1 MLKEQALGCIVAL
14 AVTSLVGCAGL
25 PPPGG
30 DPNYAVYVVRRGD
43 TLSGIA
49 ERMTGTKD
57 NVWAIASYN
66 GIRNPN
72 RLMEGQSLAIPVN
85 LVTQPAS
92 YGPILGPEPSGLP
105 PATVASPGLPP
116 EVEGA
121 IVSTLVGGAL
131 SAIVSRGISK
141 SMAPMGGGGPSGGP
155 SGGPGGRSGGGP
167 GGGPGGRSGG
177 GPGGGSGGGPGGR
190 SGGPMPISG
199 LSSGDAM
206 LRAR

>member
-155 SGGPGGRSGGGP
+155 

-177 GPGGGSGGGPGGR
+177 GPGGGPGGR

>member
-177 GPGGGSGGGPGGR
+177 
-190 SGGPMPISG
+190 PMPISG

>member
-141 SMAPMGGGGPSGGP
+141 SMAPMDGGGPSGGP
-155 SGGPGGRSGGGP
+155 
-167 GGGPGGRSGG
+167 
-177 GPGGGSGGGPGGR
+177 GGGPGGR

>member
-141 SMAPMGGGGPSGGP
+141 SMAPMDGGGPSGGP
-155 SGGPGGRSGGGP
+155 GGGPGGRSGGGP

-177 GPGGGSGGGPGGR
+177 GPSGGPGGR

>member
-155 SGGPGGRSGGGP
+155 SGGPGG
-167 GGGPGGRSGG
+167 GPGGRSGG
-177 GPGGGSGGGPGGR
+177 GPGGGPGGR

>member
-14 AVTSLVGCAGL
+14 TVTSLVGCAGL

-141 SMAPMGGGGPSGGP
+141 SMAPMGGGGP
-155 SGGPGGRSGGGP
+155 GGRSGGGP
-167 GGGPGGRSGG
+167 S
-177 GPGGGSGGGPGGR
+177 GGPGGR

>member
-1 MLKEQALGCIVAL
+1 MLKEQVLGCIVVL
-14 AVTSLVGCAGL
+14 SVTSLVGCAGL

-155 SGGPGGRSGGGP
+155 SGGPGG
-167 GGGPGGRSGG
+167 GPGGRSGG
-177 GPGGGSGGGPGGR
+177 GPGGGPGGR

>member
-14 AVTSLVGCAGL
+14 AVTLLVGCAGL

>member
-1 MLKEQALGCIVAL
+1 MLKEQALGCIMAL

-155 SGGPGGRSGGGP
+155 

-177 GPGGGSGGGPGGR
+177 GPGGGPGGR

>member
-141 SMAPMGGGGPSGGP
+141 SMAPMDGGGPSGGP
-155 SGGPGGRSGGGP
+155 GGGPGGRSGGGP

-177 GPGGGSGGGPGGR
+177 GPGGGPGGR

>member
-14 AVTSLVGCAGL
+14 IVTSLVGCAGL

-141 SMAPMGGGGPSGGP
+141 SMAPMGGGGPSGGGP
-155 SGGPGGRSGGGP
+155 SGGP

-177 GPGGGSGGGPGGR
+177 GPGGGPGGR

>member
-30 DPNYAVYVVRRGD
+30 DPNYAVYVVQRGD

-141 SMAPMGGGGPSGGP
+141 SMAPMDGGGPS
-155 SGGPGGRSGGGP
+155 GGP

-177 GPGGGSGGGPGGR
+177 GPGGGPGGR

>member
-92 YGPILGPEPSGLP
+92 YRPILGPEPSGLP

-141 SMAPMGGGGPSGGP
+141 SMAPMGGGGPSGGGP
-155 SGGPGGRSGGGP
+155 SGVRWWSGWWSGWAVRRRSGWWS
-167 GGGPGGRSGG
+167 GRTIRR
-177 GPGGGSGGGPGGR
+177 PN
-190 SGGPMPISG
+190 
-199 LSSGDAM
+199 AY
-206 LRAR
+206 

>member
-167 GGGPGGRSGG
+167 GGG
-177 GPGGGSGGGPGGR
+177 SGGGPGGR